1 VSTRT
6 IVEINHDH
14 LAWAQEHPQTFG
26 ELIYEALLKTYR
38 GAEDAAR
45 QRGISVLTSRR
56 HARIPKMRHRFP
68 ATPRPHHMALMLSDK
83 ELAVLQALAAEQ
95 GLSQSALLRQALRL
109 YQATV
114 HPPPNLGPMMLAENG
129 EGDGD

>member
-14 LAWAQEHPQTFG
+14 LDWAQEHPQTFG
-26 ELIYEALLKTYR
+26 ELIYEVLLKTYR

-56 HARIPKMRHRFP
+56 HAGTPEMRQRFP

-83 ELAVLQALAAEQ
+83 ELDVLRALAAEQ
-95 GLSQSALLRQALRL
+95 GMSQSAVLRQALRE
-109 YQATV
+109 YQARR
-114 HPPPNLGPMMLAENG
+114 HPPPPFGPKMLTDDPG
-129 EGDGD
+129 